1 MGGSLEQVLV
11 NITMAESE
19 KVIVTQLIENNIVKF
34 YIKYVDDTL
43 LALIKKD
50 IAIVRNKVNSFNKN
64 LKFTVDTSE
73 YCVPHFLDIKICPIG
88 LGIYQKIPKLLI
100 TQILNLLH
108 CGNEKLHG

>member
-19 KVIVTQLIENNIVKF
+19 KVIVTQLIEINIVKF

-100 TQILNLLH
+100 TQILNLFH
-108 CGNEKLHG
+108 CGNEKRHG

>member
-19 KVIVTQLIENNIVKF
+19 KVIVTQLIEINIVKF

-100 TQILNLLH
+100 TQILNLFH
-108 CGNEKLHG
+108 CGNENHHG

>member
-50 IAIVRNKVNSFNKN
+50 IAIVRNKVNSFNK
-64 LKFTVDTSE
+64 
-73 YCVPHFLDIKICPIG
+73 I
-88 LGIYQKIPKLLI
+88 
-100 TQILNLLH
+100 
-108 CGNEKLHG
+108 

>member
-43 LALIKKD
+43 LALIRKD

-100 TQILNLLH
+100 TQILNLFH
-108 CGNEKLHG
+108 CGNEKRHG

>member
-34 YIKYVDDTL
+34 YVDDTL

-108 CGNEKLHG
+108 CGNEKHHG

>member
-34 YIKYVDDTL
+34 YVDDTL

-50 IAIVRNKVNSFNKN
+50 IAI
-64 LKFTVDTSE
+64 VDTSE

-100 TQILNLLH
+100 TQILNLFH
-108 CGNEKLHG
+108 CGNEKHHG